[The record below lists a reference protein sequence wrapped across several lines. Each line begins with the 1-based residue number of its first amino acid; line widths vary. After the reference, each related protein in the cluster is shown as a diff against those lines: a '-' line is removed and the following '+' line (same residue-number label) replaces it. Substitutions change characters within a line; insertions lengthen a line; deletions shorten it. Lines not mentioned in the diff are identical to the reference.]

1 MVDASF
7 AKQYQKKK
15 KKKNGIYS
23 LTDFGHNL

>member
-7 AKQYQKKK
+7 AKQYQKKE
-15 KKKNGIYS
+15 KKNGIYS